1 MATSFNAASLA
12 ALVTLTGALLSPQA
26 LAARPWDGNYGY
38 TRTYDD
44 AAGKRAGEIY
54 AIEYVGGKGGKCRI
68 TMTGPSSYEDILC
81 RAAASD
87 KAVTFHFKRFAD
99 DASAKVNKAR
109 DYKPDLQLLTLEKG
123 VSEKRPNA
131 IRTVWHSL
139 RTLDGKRP
147 ASGVRFKRV
156 QQAS

>member
-1 MATSFNAASLA
+1 MAISFNAASLA
-12 ALVTLTGALLSPQA
+12 ALVTLTGVLSSPEA
-26 LAARPWDGNYGY
+26 LAAGPWDGNYSY
-38 TRTYDD
+38 ERTYDD

-54 AIEYVGGKGGKCRI
+54 AIDFAGGKGGKCRI

-81 RAAASD
+81 RAAASE
-87 KAVTFHFKRFAD
+87 KAVTFHFKRYAD
-99 DASAKVNKAR
+99 EASAKVNKAR
-109 DYKPDLQLLTLEKG
+109 AYKPDLQLLTLEKG

-156 QQAS
+156 QKES